1 MKHRVKTT
9 KAEISTAYHEAGHA
23 VAAFFLHLSIGRKG
37 VTIIPDKIN
46 NSLGSAHVLAQLRE
60 NPELSDSPRTH
71 VRIEDYAVMGL
82 AGDVAEKK
90 FHPRR
95 RFGGH
100 RDLNDAANLLSYI
113 SGSNEVVQARMNVAI
128 RCARDLVNCRWKE
141 ITAVATDLLEKKT
154 LTGREVKEIIVREW
168 GFKPTSE
175 ER

>member
-37 VTIIPDKIN
+37 VTIIPD
-46 NSLGSAHVLAQLRE
+46 SDTLGAAYVQQQLRE
-60 NPELSDSPRTH
+60 NPEFSTSPRTH
-71 VRIEDYAVMGL
+71 VRIEDYAVMCL
-82 AGDVAEKK
+82 AGDAAHKK

-95 RFGGH
+95 RFGGQG
-100 RDLNDAANLLSYI
+100 DLSNAADLLSYI
-113 SGSNEVVQARMNVAI
+113 SGSKEVVQARMNVAI